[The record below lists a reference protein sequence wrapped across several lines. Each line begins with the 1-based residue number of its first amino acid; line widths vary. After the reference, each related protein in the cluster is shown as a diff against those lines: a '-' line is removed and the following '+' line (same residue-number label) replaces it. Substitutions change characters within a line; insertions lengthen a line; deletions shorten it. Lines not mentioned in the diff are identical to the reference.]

1 MQADSRCEL
10 HKVAHRSI
18 DKPRAGRCGH
28 IHIGVRDHR
37 PFPVVNYPAIN
48 TGNVIEILV
57 RDVKRSGRS
66 QVTRAPGT
74 NRRLHDAALVVKE
87 VGLLLREVKLHGV
100 LGEGCSR
107 QTPERHP
114 CEYDE
119 ES

>member
-10 HKVAHRSI
+10 HKIAHRSI

-37 PFPVVNYPAIN
+37 PFPAVNYPAIN

-74 NRRLHDAALVVKE
+74 NR
-87 VGLLLREVKLHGV
+87 
-100 LGEGCSR
+100 
-107 QTPERHP
+107 
-114 CEYDE
+114 
-119 ES
+119 